1 MSEELFAPPTE
12 ESSVASLRIQS
23 SDKVTSIGLPAAP
36 AYHVIEFE
44 LEVLSLPSASAAVG
58 ERGTQGTPEIHRK
71 QKDRQ
76 KTGHCM
82 VTTDHKVG
90 RLQAVLCWWQLLS
103 VCLLCEMACAPFPGH
118 IAGATL
124 RREGESA
131 GLERPEQLCQ
141 VCVL

>member
-1 MSEELFAPPTE
+1 MRVSEGALCTPTE
-12 ESSVASLRIQS
+12 ESSVASLRIQA

-44 LEVLSLPSASAAVG
+44 LEVLSLPSASAAMG

-76 KTGHCM
+76 RTGHCM

-90 RLQAVLCWWQLLS
+90 RLQAGCVFGSFCPSACRVRWLLLPF
-103 VCLLCEMACAPFPGH
+103 VPVERPFPGR

-124 RREGESA
+124 RE
-131 GLERPEQLCQ
+131 
-141 VCVL
+141 